1 MIQKTQTTT
10 LLFSLILTFAFTKLD
25 AQKYTGYTLYS
36 LQNSTSATL
45 LDTAGTTAYKTW
57 TGLSSQTGYSSYL
70 LPGGVLLRTAKAT
83 GVLFTGGP
91 ICGKIQ
97 KIDWNGTVLWDF
109 TYSTTDYCTHHDISP
124 MPNGNVLLIAYE
136 RRTASEVQAV
146 ANTFSTEMWPDKIVE
161 VRQTGPTTGEVV
173 WEWKAWDHLQ
183 QNVNPSKKN
192 FYSVLVPYRLNINY
206 KTAKDWIHMN
216 GIDYNAELDQIIY
229 SSHSQNEVYIIDHST
244 TTAQAASSSGGRSGK
259 GGDILFRFGN
269 PAAYGAT
276 GTATIDVCH
285 DAHWIDVGPWKNKI
299 SYFNNRGVSTT
310 KSSVD
315 IIQSPIVSNG
325 FTYSGTWPTTY
336 NKRLACNGYTN
347 NMGGSQQFSNG
358 NQIYTLALSGM
369 VYEVDSNDNQLWS
382 KSLGGSCS
390 KVKKYNSCEINGGLI
405 AVTSTPKFN
414 FCGNSSE
421 ITLNCSASGGSGT
434 NSYNWTS
441 YPSGFSSSLQNPV
454 VTPATSTTYI
464 CEVSNGNCKASQ
476 YVVVNIYPK
485 PIIAVT
491 KDTSINSGTSIK
503 LQATGGNTY
512 LWNTNAN
519 TDTITVAPTTTT
531 IYIVKGFNAAGCM
544 DSAKV
549 TVTVVGGTLSVI
561 VTANPNPVCNGDS
574 VQLNAIPTGGSGIN
588 TFSWSSNPS
597 GFSSNMQNPKVL
609 TTANTTY
616 SVSINNSGNNANAQ
630 VLVTVNQKPTTPII
644 SQIGNTLNSNST
656 TGNQW
661 YFSGN
666 KINGA
671 SSQVFNPTQSGV
683 YQVQV
688 IDFASNC
695 GSQLSADFNFTFVGL
710 EEITNSKSLTIFP
723 NPSNGTLNFEGD
735 FIQSNKFEISVF
747 DITGKLISISKNIK
761 SIDISTSHDGFYFI
775 TIQNE
780 NGEKLNRKIFLKK

>member
-45 LDTAGTTAYKTW
+45 LDTAGITAYKTW

-83 GVLFTGGP
+83 GVSFSGGP

-97 KIDWNGTVLWDF
+97 KIDWNGAVLWDF

-136 RRTASEVQAV
+136 RRTAAEVQAL
-146 ANTFSTEMWPDKIVE
+146 ANTFTTEMWPDKIVE

-183 QNVNPSKKN
+183 QNVSTSKKN
-192 FYSVLVPYRLNINY
+192 YYSTLVPERLNINY
-206 KTAKDWIHMN
+206 KTTKDWIHMN

-229 SSHSQNEVYIIDHST
+229 SSHSQNEIYIIDHST
-244 TTAQAASSSGGRSGK
+244 TTLQAATSSGGRSGK

-269 PAAYGAT
+269 PIAYGAS
-276 GTATIDVCH
+276 GLATIDVCH
-285 DAHWIDVGPWKNKI
+285 DAHWIDVGPWKNKLA
-299 SYFNNRGVSTT
+299 YFNNRGVSAT

-315 IIQSPIVSNG
+315 FVQAPILANG
-325 FTYSGTWPTTY
+325 FTYTGTWPTTY
-336 NKRLACNGYTN
+336 NKRLACNGSTT
-347 NMGGSQQFSNG
+347 NMGGSNQFPNG

-390 KVKKYNSCEINGGLI
+390 KVKKYAACEINGGLV
-405 AVTSTPKFN
+405 ASTSTPKFN
-414 FCGNSSE
+414 FCGTASE

-434 NSYNWTS
+434 NSYSWTS
-441 YPSGFSSSLQNPV
+441 YPSGFSSTLQNPAA
-454 VTPATSTTYI
+454 TPSTSTTYI
-464 CEVSNGNCKASQ
+464 CEVSNGNCKATQ
-476 YVVVNIYPK
+476 YSVVNIYPK
-485 PIIAVT
+485 PIISVS
-491 KDTSINSGTSIK
+491 KDTTISSGASVK
-503 LQATGGNTY
+503 LKAIGGNSY

-519 TDTITVAPTTTT
+519 TDTITVSPTSTS
-531 IYIVKGFNAAGCM
+531 IYTVRGFNKAGCM

-549 TVTVVGGTLSVI
+549 IVTVTGGSLSVI
-561 VTANPNPVCNGDS
+561 ASANPNPVCSGDS
-574 VQLNAIPTGGSGIN
+574 VQLNALPSGGSGSN
-588 TFSWSSNPS
+588 TFTWTSNPS

-609 TTANTTY
+609 TTSNTNY

-644 SQIGNTLNSNST
+644 SQSGNTLNSYSS

-671 SSQVFNPTQSGV
+671 NSQVFNPTQSGV

-688 IDFASNC
+688 IDAATNC
-695 GSQLSADFNFTFVGL
+695 ASQLSADFNFTFLGL

-723 NPSNGTLNFEGD
+723 NPSNGTLNFEGA
-735 FIQSNKFEISVF
+735 FLNSNDFEIFVF
-747 DITGKLISISKNIK
+747 DVAGKLISVSKNTK
-761 SIDISTSHDGFYFI
+761 KIDLSFSQNGFYLI
-775 TIQNE
+775 TVKNE
-780 NGEKLNRKIFLKK
+780 NDDRINKKIILNK